1 MIGLNSG
8 LFYNGT
14 SVMCKEFAAGLSL
27 VVLALL
33 INPPLRPAWTVQG
46 MLVAFA
52 FVVDLYFFQ
61 ATAVPLLGN

>member
-1 MIGLNSG
+1 
-8 LFYNGT
+8 
-14 SVMCKEFAAGLSL
+14 MCKEFAAGLSL